1 MIKKLH
7 NEIQKTTIG
16 ANCNLTYCW
25 ELHTFDR
32 AKKADLLLEKFPR
45 KLYQGFLDLHEVH

>member
-16 ANCNLTYCW
+16 ANCNLPYFW

-32 AKKADLLLEKFPR
+32 AKKADLVTR
-45 KLYQGFLDLHEVH
+45 KVS